1 MVLAYAARGS
11 TGFGA
16 AAAMPLLGLVIPLK
30 VLIPAWTLIGLAAG
44 VTLLGRDRKN
54 IAWRQM

>member
-1 MVLAYAARGS
+1 MVASYALRGS

-30 VLIPAWTLIGLAAG
+30 VLIRP
-44 VTLLGRDRKN
+44 GR
-54 IAWRQM
+54 

>member
-1 MVLAYAARGS
+1 MVVSYALRGS

-30 VLIPAWTLIGLAAG
+30 VLIPAWTVVGLVASIT
-44 VTLLGRDRKN
+44 VRPRSPSRFLG
-54 IAWRQM
+54 

>member
-1 MVLAYAARGS
+1 MVVSYALRGS

-30 VLIPAWTLIGLAAG
+30 VLVASNAVRPRSPSRF
-44 VTLLGRDRKN
+44 LG
-54 IAWRQM
+54 